1 MTQAAIDYNKL
12 KSAPVH
18 LDAYI
23 KSIDSE
29 SKEGVVKS
37 VDSLIQLVKTAV
49 M

>member
-29 SKEGVVKS
+29 SKEGVVKLTN
-37 VDSLIQLVKTAV
+37 DTFATPLRI
-49 M
+49 